1 MNGGLGLAPGV
12 PLPAHA
18 ARNRAIEPAPA
29 GHWGDEMTRSP
40 FRRAVGGAALVAG
53 AFLGIACSGGEPDVP
68 PPATVDVDLSC
79 PGSVLSAV
87 PLRRLTRFEYQN
99 AIADL
104 FGEELA
110 VTELLPRDELALGFD
125 NQAATL
131 SFTDLHVEGYLSG
144 ALGVGAALRNDPA
157 RLEALSGCTEPSEA
171 CARTLVER
179 VGERVLRRSVT
190 PAEAERLL
198 TFFGGDYSSDAF
210 AAGSAGLV
218 TALLQSPEFLHRF
231 ERSPAPDGAVA
242 TTLASPWVLSSRLSF
257 LLWGSVPDE
266 ALLAA
271 AREGRLASAADV
283 EREARRLLSDARA
296 ERGVEHFYRQW
307 LRLTDF
313 HEVEKDS
320 TRFRIWSPALRA
332 DLEEETRLFLE
343 SVLWHGDA
351 RLSTLFTAR
360 YSFTNARLADFYG
373 LPLGD
378 PDRTELTR
386 SAFPSGTPRAGI
398 LTHGSILATQAK
410 PNQTDPIHRGKFVR
424 EQLFCQIP
432 EPPPPD
438 LVVSPPRLDPRKTTR
453 ERFSEHRSDPK
464 CAGCH
469 ELLDP
474 VGLIFEHYD
483 AIGQYRATEENKPVD
498 ASGYL
503 VETDVTGEINGVIEL
518 GRELARSAD
527 VRRCVVRQWF
537 RYAFARSE
545 SPEDACTLDALDQSF
560 ESTGGNLRELLVS
573 ITQTAPFLAPS
584 PAPEPEETP

>member
-1 MNGGLGLAPGV
+1 
-12 PLPAHA
+12 
-18 ARNRAIEPAPA
+18 
-29 GHWGDEMTRSP
+29 MTRRL
-40 FRRAVGGAALVAG
+40 FRRALGGAALLSG
-53 AFLGIACSGGEPDVP
+53 ALLGVACSGGEPAVTP
-68 PPATVDVDLSC
+68 QVTAPEDLSC
-79 PGSVLSAV
+79 PGSTLTAV

-99 AIADL
+99 AVADL
-104 FGEELA
+104 FGTELR

-125 NQAATL
+125 NQTGTL
-131 SFTDLHVEGYLSG
+131 SFTDLHVEGYLTG
-144 ALGVGAALRNDPA
+144 ALDVAQAVRADRTPLDA
-157 RLEALSGCTEPSEA
+157 VSGCTEASDA

-179 VGERVLRRSVT
+179 LGERVLRRPVT
-190 PAEAERLL
+190 PAESERLL
-198 TFFGGDYSSDAF
+198 GFFASDYSSEGF
-210 AAGSAGLV
+210 AAGGAQLV

-231 ERSPAPDGAVA
+231 ERAPAPEDAES
-242 TTLASPWVLSSRLSF
+242 TLASPWVLSSRLSF

-266 ALLAA
+266 ALLTAS
-271 AREGRLASAADV
+271 REGRLASAADV
-283 EREARRLLSDARA
+283 EREARRLLSDPRAR
-296 ERGVEHFYRQW
+296 RGVEHFYRQW

-313 HEVEKDS
+313 KDVEKD
-320 TRFRIWSPALRA
+320 TARFRIWSPALRA
-332 DLEEETRLFLE
+332 DLEEETRLFLR
-343 SVLWHGDA
+343 SVLWEGDA

-386 SAFPSGTPRAGI
+386 SPFPSGTERAGI

-410 PNQTDPIHRGKFVR
+410 ANQTDPIHRGKFVR

-438 LVVSPPRLDPRKTTR
+438 LVVSPPRLDPHKTTR
-453 ERFSEHRSDPK
+453 ERFTEHRSDPK

-483 AIGQYRATEENKPVD
+483 AVGQYRATEENLPVD

-503 VETDVTGEINGVIEL
+503 VDTDIEGEVNGALEL
-518 GRELARSAD
+518 AQKLARSSD

-537 RYAFARSE
+537 RYAFSRSE

-560 ESTGGNLRELLVS
+560 ASTGGNLRELLVS
-573 ITQTAPFLAPS
+573 ITQTAPFLSPS
-584 PAPEPEETP
+584 PAPEPEPEATP